1 MGESQMKNRPV
12 KMKKLTDPFGS
23 FKQSTSEAFK
33 FLMNP
38 GYGFTEDET
47 IVHPPECNIRYR
59 NATTG
64 VTVSYEWGGSPSVV
78 LTKLD
83 RRGRSVWDGE
93 QIGLKFLVMERCP
106 TVVNRF
112 EPEYGNDPDELLI
125 EYARILE
132 ECGQDIL
139 GGNFKDFPKLKRL
152 VLSAQRKAN
161 LEMFGSET
169 GETS

>member
-12 KMKKLTDPFGS
+12 KKKKLTDPFGS
-23 FKQSTSEAFK
+23 FKQSTRETFK
-33 FLMNP
+33 FLMKP
-38 GYGFTEDET
+38 SYDFTEDET

-64 VTVSYEWGGSPSVV
+64 VTVSYEWGGRPSVV

-83 RRGRSVWDGE
+83 RRGKSVWDGE
-93 QIGLKFLVMERCP
+93 QVGLKFLVMERCP
-106 TVVNRF
+106 SVANRF
-112 EPEYGNDPDELLI
+112 QPEYDVDPDELLR

-139 GGNFKDFPKLKRL
+139 SGNFEDLPKLKKL
-152 VLSAQRKAN
+152 VLAEQRKAN